1 MPNQKNP
8 EVETSPTQTEPTGIL
23 EVRAKEFIS
32 SKNPLQRGSN
42 CKVVLVSPD
51 DVPYIWDKVLPYIEL
66 SQTDEKELSPDDFLD
81 SLVGGEMQLWVV
93 VEEKEVIACMISR
106 FANYPQKKVFRIVFV
121 GGEGMEKWLEF
132 LPLIEDFALMN
143 GCTFIEVWGRKAWL
157 RILKDWKCTY
167 HIITKDLTSRM
178 H

>member
-1 MPNQKNP
+1 MSRRQNQ
-8 EVETSPTQTEPTGIL
+8 EEEMSDTQMEPTGTL
-23 EVRAKEFIS
+23 SERAREFIS

-42 CKVVLVSPD
+42 CKAVLVAPD
-51 DVPYIWDKVLPYIEL
+51 DVPYIWDKILPYIEL

-132 LPLIEDFALMN
+132 LPLVEDFALMN

>member
-1 MPNQKNP
+1 MSNQKNP
-8 EVETSPTQTEPTGIL
+8 EGETSHTPMELTGIRD
-23 EVRAKEFIS
+23 RAREFIS
-32 SKNPLQRGSN
+32 LKNPLQPGFN
-42 CKVVLVSPD
+42 CKVVLVAPD
-51 DVPYIWDKVLPYIEL
+51 DVPYIWDKILPYIEL

-93 VEEKEVIACMISR
+93 VEGKEVIACMISR

-132 LPLIEDFALMN
+132 LPLVEDFALMN

>member
-1 MPNQKNP
+1 MSRQKNP
-8 EVETSPTQTEPTGIL
+8 EGETSPTQTEPTGTL
-23 EVRAKEFIS
+23 EARAREFIS
-32 SKNPLQRGSN
+32 LKNPLQHGSN
-42 CKVVLVSPD
+42 CKVVLVAPD
-51 DVPYIWDKVLPYIEL
+51 DVPHIWDKVLPYIEL

-81 SLVGGEMQLWVV
+81 SLVGGEMQLWVI
-93 VEEKEVIACMISR
+93 VEDKEIIACIISR

-121 GGEGMEKWLEF
+121 GGEGMKKWLEF

-167 HIITKDLTSRM
+167 HIITKDLTARM

>member
-8 EVETSPTQTEPTGIL
+8 EVETSPTQTEQTGIL
-23 EVRAKEFIS
+23 EARAKEFIS
-32 SKNPLQRGSN
+32 LKNPLQRGSN
-42 CKVVLVSPD
+42 CKAVLVSPD
-51 DVPYIWDKVLPYIEL
+51 DVPYIWDKILPYIEL

-132 LPLIEDFALMN
+132 LPIIEDFALMN

>member
-8 EVETSPTQTEPTGIL
+8 EVETSPMQTEPTGIL

-42 CKVVLVSPD
+42 CKAVLVAPD
-51 DVPYIWDKVLPYIEL
+51 DVPYIWDRILPYIEL

-93 VEEKEVIACMISR
+93 VEDKEIIACMISR
-106 FANYPQKKVFRIVFV
+106 FANYPQKKVLRIVFV

-143 GCTFIEVWGRKAWL
+143 GCTFMEVWGRKAWL